1 MDIISTIGSF
11 WTAITKLKD
20 RQMVPLQPNRVFTID
35 VFQKRTIFFCALC
48 VDALAMP
55 QIPHPLYDATDAS
68 HTGQSEKAFF
78 FIRENQ
84 QHN

>member
-20 RQMVPLQPNRVFTID
+20 RQMVPLQPNRVLTCFRKE
-35 VFQKRTIFFCALC
+35 QSSFCALC

-84 QHN
+84 PHK